1 MLQPPK
7 IKIRPAMK
15 MADLIDANPHLL
27 LMLQHFNIDFRVSD
41 MTVWQLCSSHGIS
54 ENLFV
59 SIANLYNGFETK
71 GHQPFTQKDLLQVID
86 FLKSSHDFYRNDM
99 YPQINSFIRQL
110 QEKHPMR
117 EMKLLEKFFNEYF
130 AEVLE
135 HLDYEDTTAFPYFI
149 TLLEER
155 EQERQGTLYSSKEYG
170 DHHTDIELKLQALK
184 NLLLKYVEMEGD
196 LELRRRLLFALYEL
210 EFDLYIHS
218 LIEEKILIPSGVLI
232 EKRVNV

>member
-155 EQERQGTLYSSKEYG
+155 EQERERKTHHSQAYSTNG
-170 DHHTDIELKLQALK
+170 C
-184 NLLLKYVEMEGD
+184 LLSQFL
-196 LELRRRLLFALYEL
+196 
-210 EFDLYIHS
+210 
-218 LIEEKILIPSGVLI
+218 
-232 EKRVNV
+232 

>member
-1 MLQPPK
+1 
-7 IKIRPAMK
+7 MK

-27 LMLQHFNIDFRVSD
+27 LMLQHFNIDFRVGD
-41 MTVWQLCSSHGIS
+41 ITVWQLCSRHGIS

-59 SIANLYNGFETK
+59 SIANLYNGFDSK
-71 GHQPFTQKDLLQVID
+71 GHQPFTQTDLLQVID
-86 FLKSSHDFYRNDM
+86 FLKSSHDFYRNDK
-99 YPQINSFIRQL
+99 YPQINSYIREL
-110 QEKHPMR
+110 QERHPMR

-135 HLDYEDTTAFPYFI
+135 HLDYEDSTAFPYFI
-149 TLLEER
+149 TLLEKK
-155 EQERQGTLYSSKEYG
+155 EQVRQGTLYSSKEYG
-170 DHHTDIELKLQALK
+170 DHHTDIELKLQDLK

-218 LIEEKILIPSGVLI
+218 LIEEKILIPSGVRI
-232 EKRVNV
+232 EKGVNV

>member
-1 MLQPPK
+1 
-7 IKIRPAMK
+7 
-15 MADLIDANPHLL
+15 
-27 LMLQHFNIDFRVSD
+27 
-41 MTVWQLCSSHGIS
+41 
-54 ENLFV
+54 
-59 SIANLYNGFETK
+59 
-71 GHQPFTQKDLLQVID
+71 
-86 FLKSSHDFYRNDM
+86 
-99 YPQINSFIRQL
+99 
-110 QEKHPMR
+110 MR

-135 HLDYEDTTAFPYFI
+135 HSIMRTLPPFP
-149 TLLEER
+149 TSSRCWKRGSRRGRER
-155 EQERQGTLYSSKEYG
+155 FTVEEYG
-170 DHHTDIELKLQALK
+170 DHHTDIELKLQDLK